1 MNPQQRTLGAPL
13 REDAAFKEPDASSR
27 LVGLTCYVVVFGRI
41 WGGDPIS
48 GVLLQ
53 LVTYQ
58 TDSAEVMK
66 RCRTSNDGRFILFIS
81 LAIPCIVTGTSDQ
94 PAHNVHDQIRES
106 VTYPECS

>member
-13 REDAAFKEPDASSR
+13 REDAAYKEPDASSR

-53 LVTYQ
+53 LVT
-58 TDSAEVMK
+58 
-66 RCRTSNDGRFILFIS
+66 
-81 LAIPCIVTGTSDQ
+81 
-94 PAHNVHDQIRES
+94 
-106 VTYPECS
+106 